1 MPHRTTNDKRLT
13 TKAKFLKYLLL
24 VTCHL
29 SIVFL
34 LSGCSAVGS
43 NKPAALQVTSVPEAS
58 IFLDGKHIGKTP
70 FFSDQIKS
78 GEYLLKITAS
88 EASYVDKIVL
98 TGGTLTVV
106 NRELSNNFLAQSGET
121 LWLDSGKRGLFVSSL
136 PGEANMTINGR
147 LIGKTPLLVDE
158 IEDGEHKITLTK
170 EGFID
175 REFTIKASSKYQ
187 VMANVTL
194 ASEVAKTPQSS
205 PVPLPQIEK
214 VKVLATSLG
223 FLRVRREPSL
233 TAAEIGRVKTGDEL
247 EVVQETKDWV
257 QVKFA
262 GKQGWISAQYAKKL

>member
-1 MPHRTTNDKRLT
+1 MPLTTLNAKRLT
-13 TKAKFLKYLLL
+13 LNAKTIILASYFIIL
-24 VTCHL
+24 T
-29 SIVFL
+29 SI

-106 NRELSNNFLAQSGET
+106 NRELANNFLAQSGET
-121 LWLDSGKRGLFVSSL
+121 LWLDSGKKGLFVSSL

-170 EGFID
+170 AGFID
-175 REFTIKASSKYQ
+175 REFTIKTSSKYQ

-194 ASEVAKTPQSS
+194 ASDVAKNPQSS
-205 PVPLPQIEK
+205 PAPLPRIEK

-257 QVKFA
+257 KVKFE
-262 GKQGWISAQYAKKL
+262 GKQGWISAQYTKKL

>member
-1 MPHRTTNDKRLT
+1 
-13 TKAKFLKYLLL
+13 
-24 VTCHL
+24 
-29 SIVFL
+29 
-34 LSGCSAVGS
+34 
-43 NKPAALQVTSVPEAS
+43 
-58 IFLDGKHIGKTP
+58 
-70 FFSDQIKS
+70 
-78 GEYLLKITAS
+78 
-88 EASYVDKIVL
+88 
-98 TGGTLTVV
+98 
-106 NRELSNNFLAQSGET
+106 
-121 LWLDSGKRGLFVSSL
+121 
-136 PGEANMTINGR
+136 MTINGR

-247 EVVQETKDWV
+247 EVVKETKDWV
-257 QVKFA
+257 QVKFE
-262 GKQGWISAQYAKKL
+262 GKQGWISGQYAKKL

>member
-88 EASYVDKIVL
+88 EASYVDKIRSEEH
-98 TGGTLTVV
+98 TS
-106 NRELSNNFLAQSGET
+106 ELQSQSN
-121 LWLDSGKRGLFVSSL
+121 
-136 PGEANMTINGR
+136 I
-147 LIGKTPLLVDE
+147 
-158 IEDGEHKITLTK
+158 
-170 EGFID
+170 
-175 REFTIKASSKYQ
+175 
-187 VMANVTL
+187 
-194 ASEVAKTPQSS
+194 
-205 PVPLPQIEK
+205 
-214 VKVLATSLG
+214 
-223 FLRVRREPSL
+223 
-233 TAAEIGRVKTGDEL
+233 
-247 EVVQETKDWV
+247 
-257 QVKFA
+257 
-262 GKQGWISAQYAKKL
+262 

>member
-1 MPHRTTNDKRLT
+1 MPSTRRISNFKFQISNLRKWSLT
-13 TKAKFLKYLLL
+13 SGLLLL
-24 VTCHL
+24 VA
-29 SIVFL
+29 FL
-34 LSGCSAVGS
+34 LSGCSAVGT

-88 EASYVDKIVL
+88 EASYVDKIIL

-106 NRELSNNFLAQSGET
+106 NRELANNFLAQSGET
-121 LWLDSGKRGLFVSSL
+121 LWLDSSKKGLFVSTL
-136 PGEANMTINGR
+136 PSEVNMTIDGR
-147 LIGKTPLLVDE
+147 LIGKTPFLVDE

-170 EGFID
+170 AGFID

-187 VMANVTL
+187 IMANVTL
-194 ASEVAKTPQSS
+194 ASEIAKNPQPS
-205 PVPLPQIEK
+205 PAPLPQVEK
-214 VKVLATSLG
+214 VKILATSLG

-247 EVVQETKDWV
+247 QVVQETKDWV
-257 QVKFA
+257 KVKFE
-262 GKQGWISAQYAKKL
+262 GKQGWISAQYTKKL

>member
-1 MPHRTTNDKRLT
+1 MPSTRRISNFKFQISNLRKWSLT
-13 TKAKFLKYLLL
+13 SGLLLL
-24 VTCHL
+24 VA
-29 SIVFL
+29 FL
-34 LSGCSAVGS
+34 LSGCSAVGT

-88 EASYVDKIVL
+88 EASYVDKIIL

-106 NRELSNNFLAQSGET
+106 NRELANNFLAQSGET
-121 LWLDSGKRGLFVSSL
+121 LWLDSSKKGLFVSTL
-136 PGEANMTINGR
+136 PSEVNMTIDGR
-147 LIGKTPLLVDE
+147 LIGKTPFLVDE

-170 EGFID
+170 AGFID

-187 VMANVTL
+187 IMANVTL
-194 ASEVAKTPQSS
+194 ASEIAKNPQPS
-205 PVPLPQIEK
+205 PAPLPQVEK
-214 VKVLATSLG
+214 VKILATSLG

-257 QVKFA
+257 KVKFE
-262 GKQGWISAQYAKKL
+262 GKQGWISAQYTKKL